1 MQFSTAKPPVDEA
14 ELKAAMPEAGIKAVA
29 QALARAKALA
39 LSKPGDMTIVIGA
52 DQTLEHD
59 GKLFDKP
66 DTLSQAER
74 QLQTLRGTT
83 HQLHSAV
90 ACAQDG
96 KIIWED
102 VSTATLTMR
111 DFSDAEL
118 HRYLKLVGDKAL
130 TSVGAYQIEGPGLSL
145 FDRIDGDYFTI
156 LGLPL
161 LPLLAFLRQQGAQLP

>member
-1 MQFSTAKPPVDEA
+1 
-14 ELKAAMPEAGIKAVA
+14 MPEAGIKALA
-29 QALARAKALA
+29 QALARAKAQA

-66 DTLSQAER
+66 ATLSQAES
-74 QLQTLRGTT
+74 QLQSLRHAT

-90 ACAQDG
+90 ACAQQG
-96 KIIWED
+96 QIVWED
-102 VSTATLTMR
+102 VSTANLTMR

-118 HRYLKLVGDKAL
+118 YRYLKLVGDKAL